1 MPSCRRQGRKA
12 ASSSTSPRWRRSA
25 PPTPSRVSPSPA
37 CSSPLSSR
45 SAPATCAAPLLI
57 RSAPRSSGRSPSVLP
72 RRRSA
77 NFSPPRAAARSMSPG
92 ICGTTIIA
100 AVMRCSSSSTTP
112 PRYRISDRAGHLS
125 RLAAMS
131 PASANATERPTPLP
145 IPITIRLIAL
155 LKAIGEARDGML
167 VLIAC
172 VYIFGFFSWAIY
184 SLQANIGFI
193 RIFDAQYFVAGILPA
208 ISIAFI
214 VLGWTL
220 WRILWP
226 PLRLVAA
233 ILVYILF
240 ILIFL
245 NGAIEF
251 LPISVP
257 HHPSWGTA
265 FLIFAAGL
273 FFIPLL
279 LIGSRE
285 ALRQKPLE
293 NFGWLG
299 AVYNEILSY
308 KYFVAGF
315 GYFAIFLFLLLMFGL
330 YVVIS

>member
-1 MPSCRRQGRKA
+1 
-12 ASSSTSPRWRRSA
+12 
-25 PPTPSRVSPSPA
+25 
-37 CSSPLSSR
+37 
-45 SAPATCAAPLLI
+45 
-57 RSAPRSSGRSPSVLP
+57 
-72 RRRSA
+72 
-77 NFSPPRAAARSMSPG
+77 
-92 ICGTTIIA
+92 
-100 AVMRCSSSSTTP
+100 
-112 PRYRISDRAGHLS
+112 
-125 RLAAMS
+125 MS

-167 VLIAC
+167 VLIAG
-172 VYIFGFFSWAIY
+172 VYILGFFSWAIY
-184 SLQANIGFI
+184 SLQENIGFI

-226 PLRLVAA
+226 PLRLMAA
-233 ILVYILF
+233 ILVYVLF
-240 ILIFL
+240 FLIFL
-245 NGAIEF
+245 NGAFEF

-293 NFGWLG
+293 NVGWLG

-315 GYFAIFLFLLLMFGL
+315 GYLAIFLFLLGMFGL
-330 YVVIS
+330 YVGIIYPGLPQEFGGPRARCADVILDPRALSKQAWEQFGVTLTTTSAESSGADKPSGIASTQSEPTHFLKRAQVLYSDDKAVIFRPDGSDPKSGSIEIRKDLVRALVWCRE